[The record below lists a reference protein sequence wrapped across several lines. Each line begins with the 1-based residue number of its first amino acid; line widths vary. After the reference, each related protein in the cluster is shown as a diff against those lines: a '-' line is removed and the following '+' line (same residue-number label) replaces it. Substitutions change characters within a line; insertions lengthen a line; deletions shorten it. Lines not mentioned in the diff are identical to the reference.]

1 MLFSYAIKTL
11 EKRGYTII
19 KYYSSG
25 TCSLLQN
32 GNIRII
38 ILRPTMKDAV
48 NSITCYDSSSGQNLC
63 IASTEKVLNVKVQW
77 AYGMTVEKMMEI
89 LDNDS
94 HKIIPKFAQ
103 YKMMQDLDQLAG

>member
-1 MLFSYAIKTL
+1 MLFSYVIKTL

-32 GNIRII
+32 DNIRII
-38 ILRPTMKDAV
+38 IQRSRLNDSV
-48 NSITCYDSSSGQNLC
+48 NSITCYDSSSGHNLC
-63 IASTEKVLNVKVQW
+63 IASTENALNVKVQW
-77 AYGMTVEKMMEI
+77 AYGMTIEKMMEI
-89 LDNDS
+89 LDNES

-103 YKMMQDLDQLAG
+103 YKMMQDLDKLAG